1 MDIQATED
9 MEIQIT
15 LFSSTGQIL
24 FSQKTSL
31 KKGNNIIT
39 LDIAKLSPGMYHVN
53 IVNDKNIE
61 FSGSRSIIKR

>member
-1 MDIQATED
+1 LDIQATED
-9 MEIQIT
+9 MGIQIT

-53 IVNDKNIE
+53 IVNDKKIE

>member
-9 MEIQIT
+9 MGIQLT
-15 LFSSTGQIL
+15 VFSSTGQIL
-24 FSQKTSL
+24 MLQKTAL
-31 KKGNNIIT
+31 KRGNNIIT

-53 IVNDKNIE
+53 IINDKKIE